1 MCVSGGSENSPVV
14 TSDDAT
20 SITES
25 ANGVYTL
32 QLCTLPANISVQLNG
47 VVTEV
52 AFVGNNQVIQL
63 DCGGGYIFS
72 LLILLSILDM
82 HIKLFKLIMNR
93 SLEASRTFVMYNA
106 IEYHV
111 YE

>member
-82 HIKLFKLIMNR
+82 HIKLFKLTINR
-93 SLEASRTFVMYNA
+93 SLEASRTIVMYNA

-111 YE
+111 YK